1 MQEQKIRNNKQ
12 TAKDQ
17 QTNRVAAILMILVCK
32 CKNKNKKQTNKKNI
46 NWQRELQLSWWPD
59 ARQQRASQTHDA
71 ALLASASDLYRVVLY
86 HIVLASAST
95 TDWYK
100 HTFVGVLVITLA
112 NKIHISRYKHRDSKG
127 LCLGH
132 WLIQAQCN
140 FCLHQHNYKYKMH
153 LDCYQILAH
162 CRLQHLLTLVYAA
175 AWKGRSKKRPKCTEG
190 VSSL

>member
-1 MQEQKIRNNKQ
+1 MTRCQ
-12 TAKDQ
+12 
-17 QTNRVAAILMILVCK
+17 AAAGIADTWCGSVGLCLGLVSC
-32 CKNKNKKQTNKKNI
+32 C
-46 NWQRELQLSWWPD
+46 
-59 ARQQRASQTHDA
+59 
-71 ALLASASDLYRVVLY
+71 VVLY
-86 HIVLASAST
+86 YIVLASASAI
-95 TDWYK
+95 DWYI
-100 HTFVGVLVITLA
+100 HTFVGILVITRA

-175 AWKGRSKKRPKCTEG
+175 AWKRRSKKRPKCTEG
-190 VSSL
+190 VGKEGGSPSPTIFFGCLPFNSSHIPPPIFGGVGVGSTV